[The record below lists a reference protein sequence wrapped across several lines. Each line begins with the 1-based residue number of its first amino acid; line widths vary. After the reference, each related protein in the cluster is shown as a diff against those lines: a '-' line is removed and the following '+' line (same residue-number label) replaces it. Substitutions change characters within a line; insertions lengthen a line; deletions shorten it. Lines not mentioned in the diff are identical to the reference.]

1 MTIDRFLI
9 TRNISWPSCY
19 IVDAF
24 HYVWMKPKLLGSDV
38 NIILHFFEVQF
49 TPIMA
54 KATTLCKY
62 TAIICTVTPTNN
74 SI

>member
-9 TRNISWPSCY
+9 TRNISRPSCY
-19 IVDAF
+19 IVGEF
-24 HYVWMKPKLLGSDV
+24 HYVWMKPKLYGSDV
-38 NIILHFFEVQF
+38 NIILHFFEIQL

-54 KATTLCKY
+54 KATTLYKY
-62 TAIICTVTPTNN
+62 TAIICTVTPTDN